1 MADIPPL
8 ELIVD
13 VSNPDRAGAL
23 RSFDSRGLL
32 SSVSFVRGNNAP
44 LYLRLVTPDPS
55 GAAPFVDFDTTGCS
69 ISVGLGEPN
78 GQPQTGLWGFTG
90 SDPLPFDADAVDL
103 QAALGKM
110 GLSVKVTSFT
120 EGAFTIEYVNAGAQT
135 LLTVGDNTLLPAS
148 SITIDRVITGDSGVK
163 EVLIVR
169 LATLP
174 LALNSTWTDATP
186 LAGLLGVLQLNT
198 YSLAQRFM
206 ETSDSSLLLTLEVLV
221 TKDSEL
227 ISVLQL
233 PARVNRDIL
242 DYTNLVPV
250 ILPTSY
256 YTKTQVDS
264 LITGLSSVYQPLEDQ
279 RLSKGDGVEFNY
291 LTVQTYYGLMSD
303 YFDNLTL
310 GMWTFPASGISALS
324 FTGDGSP
331 LTFPDDTNLVSALT
345 GQFQPPMRAGLDYL
359 TPSGD
364 GSLLTGIVAA
374 SGWPTALSGF
384 TNDVPFLV
392 NLGTGTGAV
401 ATGGSAVASGYYG
414 AAFGS
419 STTSTG
425 HGSAVFG
432 TNATVSSDYAA
443 AFGWGLTNVTDNSV
457 EIGQSD
463 TAKLQISAAGFNFI
477 GAGITLNDVVPWQTP
492 LVVGVDYLSPTGDGS
507 GLTGITTAWAGITG
521 TQSDVSLAGFTNNL
535 DLSGASVNYASSSGS
550 ASVAA
555 SGWPTN
561 LSSYTNDTGFT
572 VNAGTGVDSL
582 ALGVSATATGDY
594 SISLGVAS
602 SASGIASVAFGLSA
616 TASGDH
622 SEAFGCSLT
631 NSTGYSLEIGYT
643 DSYKLQISSVG
654 FNFIGPA
661 ITLNS
666 ATPWQTPLTAGTDY
680 VTPTGDGSGL
690 TGVVATSGWPT
701 VLSGYSND
709 VGFLTSAD
717 MSSQSVANANTAG
730 SAGQST
736 IVYGAFGDTL
746 ENTSGSQW
754 TMGGDLQV
762 GYGGIGCE
770 FLSPVYFGLRSN
782 PYRVDASGNASLYTL
797 DIATGQVTIDTGGNY
812 NSTYG
817 SVTASHFYGDGGG
830 LTGVVVTTAPSVTGT
845 TGTAVFVID
854 SVPYYPHVT
863 AGVLTFTDTP

>member
-264 LITGLSSVYQPLEDQ
+264 FITGLSSVYQPLEDQ
-279 RLSKGDGVEFNY
+279 RLSKGDGVVFNY

-331 LTFPDDTNLVSALT
+331 LTFSDDTNLISALT
-345 GQFQPPMRAGLDYL
+345 GQFQPPMTAGLDYL

-401 ATGGSAVASGYYG
+401 ATGDSAVASGYYG
-414 AAFGS
+414 AAFGA

-432 TNATVSSDYAA
+432 VNATVSSDYAA
-443 AFGWGLTNVTDNSV
+443 AFGWGLTNVTDDSV

-492 LVVGVDYLSPTGDGS
+492 LTAGVDYLAPAGDGS
-507 GLTGITTAWAGITG
+507 ALTGTAP
-521 TQSDVSLAGFTNNL
+521 SLAAGSLYYTDGSGWYQFGLSPSYHAWSPVTDTPIASQDNMTWFANSGFHGDGSNLLNLPSGQLVGALPAIDGSALTGVVAAGDWGTMTGFQNLVNVGGFTNDAGYL
-535 DLSGASVNYASSSGS
+535 ADVSGASVNYA
-550 ASVAA
+550 
-555 SGWPTN
+555 
-561 LSSYTNDTGFT
+561 
-572 VNAGTGVDSL
+572 
-582 ALGVSATATGDY
+582 
-594 SISLGVAS
+594 
-602 SASGIASVAFGLSA
+602 
-616 TASGDH
+616 
-622 SEAFGCSLT
+622 
-631 NSTGYSLEIGYT
+631 NS
-643 DSYKLQISSVG
+643 
-654 FNFIGPA
+654 
-661 ITLNS
+661 
-666 ATPWQTPLTAGTDY
+666 
-680 VTPTGDGSGL
+680 
-690 TGVVATSGWPT
+690 
-701 VLSGYSND
+701 
-709 VGFLTSAD
+709 
-717 MSSQSVANANTAG
+717 AG
-730 SAGQST
+730 SAGSAGSASQAT
-736 IVYGAFGDTL
+736 IVYGSNASQL
-746 ENTSGSQW
+746 ANSSNSQW
-754 TMGGDLQV
+754 TMDGDLQV
-762 GYGGIGCE
+762 GSGGIGCE
-770 FLSPVYFGLRSN
+770 FLSPIYLGYRNSSYYIDLSGNCYMGYYYGNGLYLSN
-782 PYRVDASGNASLYTL
+782 VAAATAATAASGVNAPSFFGFTQGTAIADVSGGVSDADFNAVLAIL
-797 DIATGQVTIDTGGNY
+797 RASQLIAT
-812 NSTYG
+812 
-817 SVTASHFYGDGGG
+817 
-830 LTGVVVTTAPSVTGT
+830 
-845 TGTAVFVID
+845 
-854 SVPYYPHVT
+854 
-863 AGVLTFTDTP
+863 